1 MLLALFRLFS
11 RKTDRRRQENEKLLK
26 LLSTFRRKKDF
37 NEQKRADKCHVYKK
51 CPSCKAVLRL
61 PKRAGSSQNRLPALR
76 QGIHGEGAEIEKF
89 FPSALP
95 RRTVPAAAAVVAAYI
110 FLPFGCPIKYF
121 LHINCPACGSTRAL
135 VALLKGDTASYFFY
149 NPIALPLLLIVLFA
163 LHKELFGLSRRTE
176 SLILI
181 PSAAVVIVVYIFRL
195 IFMQ

>member
-1 MLLALFRLFS
+1 MYIKNARPARRYFVC
-11 RKTDRRRQENEKLLK
+11 RKDREFTKP
-26 LLSTFRRKKDF
+26 FA
-37 NEQKRADKCHVYKK
+37 RA
-51 CPSCKAVLRL
+51 A
-61 PKRAGSSQNRLPALR
+61 A
-76 QGIHGEGAEIEKF
+76 GAEMRKI
-89 FPSALP
+89 SL
-95 RRTVPAAAAVVAAYI
+95 RRFLAVHTAAAAVVAAYI